1 MQRFLLPLACILLFA
16 CSSDREVVTGV
27 NETEA
32 NQILVFLAAK
42 GIQGQKSG
50 TTAEAAGGQQVTVYT
65 ITVPEGQ
72 ALDAMAQLTSSGLP
86 RPPETNL
93 LSLFAAQGMM
103 QTPQE
108 QEIRYQAGLAEQL
121 AGMVRRFDGVLDSAV
136 VLSMPPAA
144 SPGAAPSTQKT
155 TASVYIKH
163 AGVLDDPN
171 SQLGSKVRRLLSGA
185 VPNLS
190 IDDVTVVSERSMI
203 SDLSVTPT
211 VEAGTRPSDW
221 GSVVGVVVER
231 SSISKLRW
239 IVGTLT
245 LLMFAFLASTLWLLW
260 KVTRILQQQ
269 GWRSLLQ
276 LAPLTLEAAEEE
288 PQDNE

>member
-1 MQRFLLPLACILLFA
+1 MQRLLLPVACLLLCA
-16 CSSDREVVTGV
+16 CSSDREIVTGV
-27 NETEA
+27 NENEA
-32 NQILVFLAAK
+32 NQILVFLASK
-42 GIQGQKSG
+42 GIQGQKNG

-65 ITVPEGQ
+65 ITVPEAQ
-72 ALDAMAQLTSSGLP
+72 SLDAMAQLTSSGLP

-93 LSLFAAQGMM
+93 LSIFSGQGMM

-121 AGMVRRFDGVLDSAV
+121 AGMIRRFDGVLDSAV

-144 SPGAAPSTQKT
+144 TPGAAPVTQKT

-171 SQLGSKVRRLLSGA
+171 SQLASKVRRLLSGS

-190 IDDVTVVSERSMI
+190 IDDVTVVSERAMI
-203 SDLSVTPT
+203 SELMLTPSVEP
-211 VEAGTRPSDW
+211 GSRPSDW
-221 GSVVGVVVER
+221 GSVVGVIVER

-239 IVGTLT
+239 IVGMLSI
-245 LLMFAFLASTLWLLW
+245 LMLAFLCSSLWLLW
-260 KVTRILQQQ
+260 KSTRILQQQ
-269 GWRSLLQ
+269 GWKSLLQ
-276 LAPLTLEAAEEE
+276 LSPFNLETPAEEPHE
-288 PQDNE
+288 DE